1 MVRHVEFGAAALD
14 SGALAEGV
22 WEYVSDLVMS
32 YRSQESLQDLEPYKV
47 IIFSF
52 LFSLYHFIVHFMH
65 PCISHK
71 VVLYRQLLA
80 G

>member
-47 IIFSF
+47 IF
-52 LFSLYHFIVHFMH
+52 
-65 PCISHK
+65 
-71 VVLYRQLLA
+71 
-80 G
+80 

>member
-47 IIFSF
+47 IFFLSLIVSF
-52 LFSLYHFIVHFMH
+52 YCLFFAPLCV
-65 PCISHK
+65 SHK
-71 VVLYRQLLA
+71 VVL
-80 G
+80 